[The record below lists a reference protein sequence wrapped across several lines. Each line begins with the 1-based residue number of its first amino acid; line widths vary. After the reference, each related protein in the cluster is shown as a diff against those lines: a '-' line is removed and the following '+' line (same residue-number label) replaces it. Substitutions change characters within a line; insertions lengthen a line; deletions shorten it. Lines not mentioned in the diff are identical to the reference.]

1 MPDEDLE
8 WIKASASV
16 ANGACVELASTDDGV
31 LMRHSKH
38 PEVQIHYSRA
48 EIEAFFAGIRNDEFD
63 HLVENQ

>member
-1 MPDEDLE
+1 
-8 WIKASASV
+8 V